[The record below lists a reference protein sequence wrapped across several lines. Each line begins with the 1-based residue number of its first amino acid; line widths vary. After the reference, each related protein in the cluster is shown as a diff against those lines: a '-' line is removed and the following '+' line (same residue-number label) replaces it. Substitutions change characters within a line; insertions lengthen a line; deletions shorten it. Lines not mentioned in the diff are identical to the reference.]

1 MDFNAQV
8 NTFDIAPPT
17 TNEPSIL
24 EMHNLNRTFGTGNS
38 TVYALKNVNLKIKK
52 GESVVITGPSG
63 AGKSTLLNI
72 LGLLDPNYQGT
83 LKIQGKD
90 CSKLKPAQID
100 QLRADHIGF
109 IFQDFGLIPYLN
121 VIQNIEL
128 GFTYSNLERDIRKE
142 KTLFCL
148 SAVGLEHRA
157 TARISTLSGGEKQRV
172 AIARTLTRSPSL
184 LLADEPTGN
193 LDQDNS
199 QKTIELLLQVQ
210 RSSGCALVVVTHE
223 PEVRAHFG
231 HGYLVVDGN
240 VEQIDY
246 DKS

>member
-1 MDFNAQV
+1 MDSNAQD

-17 TNEPSIL
+17 NEPPIL

-72 LGLLDPNYQGT
+72 LGLLDPNYEGT

-128 GFTYSNLERDIRKE
+128 GFTYSNLGRDIRKE

-148 SAVGLEHRA
+148 SAVGLEH
-157 TARISTLSGGEKQRV
+157 
-172 AIARTLTRSPSL
+172 
-184 LLADEPTGN
+184 
-193 LDQDNS
+193 
-199 QKTIELLLQVQ
+199 
-210 RSSGCALVVVTHE
+210 
-223 PEVRAHFG
+223 
-231 HGYLVVDGN
+231 
-240 VEQIDY
+240 
-246 DKS
+246 

>member
-1 MDFNAQV
+1 M
-8 NTFDIAPPT
+8 
-17 TNEPSIL
+17 
-24 EMHNLNRTFGTGNS
+24 
-38 TVYALKNVNLKIKK
+38 
-52 GESVVITGPSG
+52 
-63 AGKSTLLNI
+63 
-72 LGLLDPNYQGT
+72 
-83 LKIQGKD
+83 
-90 CSKLKPAQID
+90 
-100 QLRADHIGF
+100 
-109 IFQDFGLIPYLN
+109 
-121 VIQNIEL
+121 
-128 GFTYSNLERDIRKE
+128 GFTYSNLGRDIRKE

-210 RSSGCALVVVTHE
+210 QSSGCALVVVTHE
-223 PEVRAHFG
+223 PEVRDQFG
-231 HGYLVVDGN
+231 HGYLVIDGN
-240 VEQIDY
+240 VEQINY

>member
-8 NTFDIAPPT
+8 NTFDIAPST
-17 TNEPSIL
+17 TIEPPIL

-72 LGLLDPNYQGT
+72 LGLLDPNYEGT
-83 LKIQGKD
+83 LRIQGKD

-128 GFTYSNLERDIRKE
+128 GFTYSNLERNIRKE
-142 KTLFCL
+142 KILFCL

>member
-1 MDFNAQV
+1 MDSNTQV

-17 TNEPSIL
+17 NEPPIL

-72 LGLLDPNYQGT
+72 LGLLDPNYEGT

-109 IFQDFGLIPYLN
+109 IFQ
-121 VIQNIEL
+121 
-128 GFTYSNLERDIRKE
+128 
-142 KTLFCL
+142 
-148 SAVGLEHRA
+148 
-157 TARISTLSGGEKQRV
+157 
-172 AIARTLTRSPSL
+172 
-184 LLADEPTGN
+184 
-193 LDQDNS
+193 
-199 QKTIELLLQVQ
+199 
-210 RSSGCALVVVTHE
+210 
-223 PEVRAHFG
+223 
-231 HGYLVVDGN
+231 
-240 VEQIDY
+240 
-246 DKS
+246 

>member
-1 MDFNAQV
+1 M
-8 NTFDIAPPT
+8 
-17 TNEPSIL
+17 
-24 EMHNLNRTFGTGNS
+24 
-38 TVYALKNVNLKIKK
+38 
-52 GESVVITGPSG
+52 
-63 AGKSTLLNI
+63 
-72 LGLLDPNYQGT
+72 
-83 LKIQGKD
+83 
-90 CSKLKPAQID
+90 
-100 QLRADHIGF
+100 
-109 IFQDFGLIPYLN
+109 
-121 VIQNIEL
+121 
-128 GFTYSNLERDIRKE
+128 
-142 KTLFCL
+142 
-148 SAVGLEHRA
+148 GLEHRA